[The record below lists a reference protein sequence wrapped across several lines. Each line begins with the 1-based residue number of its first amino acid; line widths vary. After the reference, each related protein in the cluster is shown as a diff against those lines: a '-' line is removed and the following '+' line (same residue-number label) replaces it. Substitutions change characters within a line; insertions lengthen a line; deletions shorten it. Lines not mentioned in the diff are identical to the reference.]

1 MELATLTLELLIE
14 VIASA
19 TIEQLCFTI
28 LPGNYN
34 HILQVPKTLNRVK
47 VYEVKYAH
55 GVQGFEDPRDI
66 LENKNEVHIDY
77 IPDCGHQ
84 CF

>member
-1 MELATLTLELLIE
+1 MELAILTLELLMK

-34 HILQVPKTLNRVK
+34 HILQVPKAFNRVK

-66 LENKNEVHIDY
+66 LENKSEVKVRSI
-77 IPDCGHQ
+77 
-84 CF
+84 